1 MEKSVEYMTL
11 QKLRD
16 ELHRTRPAWDDLAD
30 LEDVLEEGQRPAMIE
45 NAYRHQLVQKKLRQR
60 PSSG

>member
-1 MEKSVEYMTL
+1 MTL

-16 ELHRTRPAWDDLAD
+16 ELHRTRPVWDDLAD
-30 LEDVLEEGQRPAMIE
+30 PKDVLEEGQLRVMIE
-45 NAYRHQLVQKKLRQR
+45 DARRDQLVQKELQRR

>member
-16 ELHRTRPAWDDLAD
+16 ELHRTRPA
-30 LEDVLEEGQRPAMIE
+30 MIE
-45 NAYRHQLVQKKLRQR
+45 NAHRHQLVQKELRR
-60 PSSG
+60 RSSSG